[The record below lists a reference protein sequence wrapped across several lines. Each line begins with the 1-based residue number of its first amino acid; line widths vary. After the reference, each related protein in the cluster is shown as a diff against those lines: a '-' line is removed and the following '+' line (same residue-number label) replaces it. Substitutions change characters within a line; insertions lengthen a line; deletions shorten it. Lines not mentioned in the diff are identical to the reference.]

1 MKGRKLRQVEGE
13 SRRGGDQASYILIYI
28 FRTTITRCSVGGEFL
43 FVQRRGLFSSFGRTI
58 YITRFRF
65 PIGSW
70 NLSFRVLRFNNL
82 RKQVSIFLKVPPLLS
97 LSFARRAACIVL
109 ILARRIAS
117 DKLEITACRIKRKEP
132 REWDNKWK
140 VLVEKR

>member
-82 RKQVSIFLKVPPLLS
+82 RKQVSIFLKVPPSPLS
-97 LSFARRAACIVL
+97 LLCTTSGVHRAYS
-109 ILARRIAS
+109 RETNRIG
-117 DKLEITACRIKRKEP
+117 
-132 REWDNKWK
+132 
-140 VLVEKR
+140 